1 MTHATNSKYMDPN
14 ETKLAEVFRRA
25 ACDDHPRG
33 EHRAALRNEVL
44 AAFDKAQSQVARRG
58 RVLSIILDHVN
69 WRTIMSHPAS
79 RWSAAAALVIALL
92 SVGWFFAGG
101 PTTKALADFA
111 EPLLN
116 AKTAKF
122 KLTARADGKV
132 VAVGNFLVSGPR
144 MRTEMEQPGQDRKQI
159 DIVDETSDRSL
170 TLIPSEKRAEITR
183 YKNRPES
190 AKTGGFLQESRKML
204 LESETDGKSTRESLG
219 DREVDGLK
227 LVGYRIANPTMT
239 LEIWGDPATGL
250 PHSIIQSMSAYPSI
264 TSTMSDFEFDEPFDE
279 SLLSLVPPAGYQ
291 VSERKLEMSLPTEV
305 DLIAALRSA
314 AEINGN
320 LFPDALNMEIGH
332 KLVNAFRSSNDA
344 KLTADKLDQTSQELT
359 TKIVRGFVFAI
370 NLSEDKRHYAGKGV
384 KLGTPNTVL
393 FWYQLEGKDT
403 YRVIYADLSTADSS
417 AKPATK

>member
-1 MTHATNSKYMDPN
+1 MDPN
-14 ETKLAEVFRRA
+14 ETKLAELFRRA

-44 AAFDKAQSQVARRG
+44 VAFNEAQSRAARHG
-58 RVLSIILDHVN
+58 RVLSFVPDHVN

-79 RWSAAAALVIALL
+79 RLSAVAALVIALL
-92 SVGWFFAGG
+92 SAVWFFAGG
-101 PTTKALADFA
+101 PTTTALAAFA

-132 VAVGNFLVSGPR
+132 VTVGNLLVSGPR

-170 TLIPSEKRAEITR
+170 TLIPSEKQAEITR

-190 AKTGGFLQESRKML
+190 AKTGGFLQEIRKML

-219 DREVDGLK
+219 EREVDGHK
-227 LVGYRIANPTMT
+227 LVGYRIANPAMT

-264 TSTMSDFEFDEPFDE
+264 TSTMSDFAFDEPFDE
-279 SLLSLVPPAGYQ
+279 SLLSLIPPAGYQ
-291 VSERKLEMSLPTEV
+291 VSERELEMSLPTEV
-305 DLIAALRSA
+305 DLIAALRAA

-320 LFPDALNMEIGH
+320 VFPDALNMKVGH
-332 KLVNAFRSSNDA
+332 GLVKAFRDDNDGR
-344 KLTADKLDQTSQELT
+344 LPADDLDKECQELN
-359 TKIVRGFVFAI
+359 TKIARGFGFTWKFPD
-370 NLSEDKRHYAGKGV
+370 DKQHYAGKSV

-393 FWYQLEGKDT
+393 FWYQPEGKDT
-403 YRVIYADLSTADSS
+403 YRVIYADLSTVDSN
-417 AKPATK
+417 AKPSTK